1 LVPRIAVIGSKAPAS
16 TIRAPAYAM
25 EAAWGQV
32 KVARDLAMI
41 RAQVKPREFTAADWA
56 ASTRATGRC
65 GQAGCG
71 AER

>member
-1 LVPRIAVIGSKAPAS
+1 
-16 TIRAPAYAM
+16 M

-65 GQAGCG
+65 GSSMARHLCAGDVGMG
-71 AER
+71 AIVRLPTSA